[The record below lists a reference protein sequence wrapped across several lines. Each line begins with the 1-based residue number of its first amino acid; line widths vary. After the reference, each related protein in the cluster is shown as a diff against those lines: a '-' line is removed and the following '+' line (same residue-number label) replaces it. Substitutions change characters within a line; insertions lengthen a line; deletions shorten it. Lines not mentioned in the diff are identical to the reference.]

1 VLDDGLMIPTF
12 AISTTSDT
20 STLKR
25 MCSQGFAHVF
35 CKVILDPFVCCFE
48 KEKCQEGPNNT
59 WPSECSNETFKKA
72 RVHTDIEY
80 FVRTLT

>member
-1 VLDDGLMIPTF
+1 MIPTF

-35 CKVILDPFVCCFE
+35 CKVILDPFVCCVE
-48 KEKCQEGPNNT
+48 EYKCQGGPNNSG
-59 WPSECSNETFKKA
+59 PSECRKETFSETH
-72 RVHTDIEY
+72 VDPDI
-80 FVRTLT
+80 

>member
-35 CKVILDPFVCCFE
+35 CKVILDAFVCCVE
-48 KEKCQEGPNNT
+48 E
-59 WPSECSNETFKKA
+59 
-72 RVHTDIEY
+72 
-80 FVRTLT
+80 

>member
-1 VLDDGLMIPTF
+1 MRSGKKVSSSSAILYSASMNNSCIEQPGLFLPRLACGVQGDGLMIPIF

-35 CKVILDPFVCCFE
+35 CKVILDAFV
-48 KEKCQEGPNNT
+48 
-59 WPSECSNETFKKA
+59 
-72 RVHTDIEY
+72 
-80 FVRTLT
+80 